1 VDRYCCSLLALDAE
15 VKDVITWLLE
25 YVLPCDFDRSY
36 CLTHHERDCHANM
49 VRERAKALLLE
60 GSQD

>member
-1 VDRYCCSLLALDAE
+1 VDAE
-15 VKDVITWLLE
+15 VKDVIIWLLE
-25 YVLPCDFDRSY
+25 YVLPCDFDHNY